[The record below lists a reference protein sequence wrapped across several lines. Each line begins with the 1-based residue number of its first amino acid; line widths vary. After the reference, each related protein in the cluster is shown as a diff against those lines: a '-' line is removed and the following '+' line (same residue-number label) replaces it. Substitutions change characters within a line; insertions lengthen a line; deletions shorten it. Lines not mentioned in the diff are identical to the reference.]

1 MELVRSYGHKLIH
14 NGLTRLIL
22 KEFKMRN
29 STLIA
34 EATTV
39 NGFWR
44 LVTTAV
50 GLLEQPQV
58 MWYALSRVL
67 NHLIVISLLV

>member
-1 MELVRSYGHKLIH
+1 MAKVELFRSYGHKLIH

-34 EATTV
+34 KATTV
-39 NGFWR
+39 NGFRR

-50 GLLEQPQV
+50 G
-58 MWYALSRVL
+58 
-67 NHLIVISLLV
+67 